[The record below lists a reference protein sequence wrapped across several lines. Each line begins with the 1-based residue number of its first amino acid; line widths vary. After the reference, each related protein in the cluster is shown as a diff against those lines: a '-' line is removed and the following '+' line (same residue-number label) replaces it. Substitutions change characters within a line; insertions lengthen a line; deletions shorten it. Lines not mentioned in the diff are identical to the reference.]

1 MAKVGLATNIF
12 GSGLSTWV
20 RKKVYS
26 VKFKAGR
33 ADLPITI
40 KSFSPVV
47 LNCKLQ
53 CFHEKSLIR
62 A

>member
-1 MAKVGLATNIF
+1 MLKLAFLLI

-20 RKKVYS
+20 RKEVDP
-26 VKFKAGR
+26 VKFKVER

-40 KSFSPVV
+40 RSFSPVV